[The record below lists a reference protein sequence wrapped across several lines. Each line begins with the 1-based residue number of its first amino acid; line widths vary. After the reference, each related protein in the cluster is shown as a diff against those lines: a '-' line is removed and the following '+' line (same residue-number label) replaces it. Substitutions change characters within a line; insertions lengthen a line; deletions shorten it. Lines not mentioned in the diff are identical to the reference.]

1 VPEGRPIRATE
12 CACRKLLRP
21 ASSTTSQLRPR
32 HKIGDALRR
41 SHGVR
46 AQPTDPTAAALI
58 ATSPWKTTHCRRQV
72 HLARSRRHPSSPR
85 KRRVLDD
92 PVQECRV
99 ADLVARSGG
108 TTTPSTPT
116 STSWKVKV
124 SSWAFDLVSRM
135 LNIDPSERVL
145 LMSLLR
151 TLSCLQEQRARLS
164 WGLQSCHSD
173 ESPLECSAY
182 QQARL
187 RVPRQFVCSSLL
199 WTFACSRS

>member
-1 VPEGRPIRATE
+1 LSPLQVAALRPPHGWQSEISLTKSFRLRRVPEGRPIRATE
-12 CACRKLLRP
+12 CACRKL
-21 ASSTTSQLRPR
+21 
-32 HKIGDALRR
+32 
-41 SHGVR
+41 
-46 AQPTDPTAAALI
+46 
-58 ATSPWKTTHCRRQV
+58 
-72 HLARSRRHPSSPR
+72 PR